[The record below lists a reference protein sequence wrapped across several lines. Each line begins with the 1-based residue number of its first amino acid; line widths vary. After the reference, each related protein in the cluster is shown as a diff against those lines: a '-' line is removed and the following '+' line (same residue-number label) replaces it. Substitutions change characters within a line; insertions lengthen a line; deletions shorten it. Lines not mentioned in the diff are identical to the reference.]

1 MTPPRRDDMAG
12 ESVRRIA
19 ALHEGVSRNAR
30 PSTVS
35 RPPRPLGSPTTGDV
49 RRVDHAGYRSAPPLG
64 VARSRDVARDLPS
77 LAGSRRDQRADE
89 GVEGN
94 ARLTGT
100 TAAVLF
106 VLFAAEGLTVL
117 QIRSLLTA
125 HVFIGMLLVPPI
137 LVKIGS
143 TTWRFFRYYAGAP
156 AYRRKG
162 PPPPLLRML
171 GPVMVVLTVIMFASG
186 IALLLG
192 PTSVRSSMF
201 FIHKASFVLWLL
213 ATAVH
218 VLGHLLDTARLA
230 PQDWAARTRRQVQG
244 ATARQWLVASSV
256 AIGLVLGVIV
266 APKVGPWLAAGIV
279 GVHHG

>member
-1 MTPPRRDDMAG
+1 MKQSRRDDMAG

-19 ALHEGVSRNAR
+19 ALHGGVSR
-30 PSTVS
+30 ST
-35 RPPRPLGSPTTGDV
+35 RPTTAQGPARGIDSPALGDV
-49 RRVDHAGYRSAPPLG
+49 RRVDHTGYRSSPAVG
-64 VARSRDVARDLPS
+64 VARSRDVRRDMPS
-77 LAGSRRDQRADE
+77 LAGSRREQRQDE

-94 ARLTGT
+94 SRLTGT

-117 QIRSLLTA
+117 RIRSLLTA
-125 HVFIGMLLVPPI
+125 HVFVGMLLVPPI
-137 LVKIGS
+137 VVKIGS
-143 TTWRFFRYYAGAP
+143 TTWRFVRYYAGAP

-162 PPPPLLRML
+162 PPPPLLRLL
-171 GPVMVVLTVIMFASG
+171 GPVMIVLTVIMFASG

-192 PTSVRSSMF
+192 PTSMRSSLL
-201 FIHKASFVLWLL
+201 FIHKASFVLWLG

-230 PQDWAARTRRQVQG
+230 PQDWVARTRHQVQG
-244 ATARQWLVASSV
+244 ANARQWLVASSV
-256 AIGLVLGVIV
+256 AVGLVLGVMVI
-266 APKVGPWLAAGIV
+266 PRVGPWLAVGI